1 VGFFATSGILNRK
14 GFFGGAQAF
23 NPSSIVGLQLW
34 LDATTG
40 LFDATSGGNPVT
52 TDGSTVARWEDQSSS
67 GYHVT
72 QATLANR
79 PILKTA
85 IKNNK
90 NVIRFDG
97 SNDVLI
103 SASIASDN
111 LLKFTAFLVVSGA
124 GGGGGNAGRIFER
137 GTGVLNV
144 FMFSGITTSII
155 CGGSQLTASSSVSL
169 STFNLI
175 SPKWIGGAGSGTTT
189 IRANKTLVG
198 TGNTTSS
205 PSVANTTY
213 QIGNRTALDRA
224 FNGDIGE
231 IIIYNESLTDSQTDQ
246 VEAYLYSKWGLT

>member
-1 VGFFATSGILNRK
+1 VGLFATSGILNRR

-52 TDGSTVARWEDQSSS
+52 TDGATVAMCEYQSGG
-67 GYHVT
+67 GYNVL
-72 QATLANR
+72 QATSANR

-111 LLKFTAFLVVSGA
+111 LPKLTAFFVLSAA
-124 GGGGGNAGRIFER
+124 GGGGGNAGRFIER
-137 GTGVLNV
+137 GTGTFNV
-144 FMFSGITTSII
+144 FMFSGTGPSMI
-155 CGGSQLTASSSVSL
+155 CGGGQLTAGSVSL

-175 SPKWIGGAGSGTTT
+175 SSRWTGGIGVGTTI
-189 IRANKTLVG
+189 IRTNKSLAG
-198 TGNTTSS
+198 TGGTASA